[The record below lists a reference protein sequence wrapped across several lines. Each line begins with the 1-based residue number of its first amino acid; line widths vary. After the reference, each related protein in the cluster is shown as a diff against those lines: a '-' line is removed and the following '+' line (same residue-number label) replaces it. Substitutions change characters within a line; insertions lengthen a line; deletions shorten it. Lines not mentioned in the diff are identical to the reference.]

1 MTVTVVIKHFTWNKQ
16 AGYSNNSDSCHKTL
30 YNEQAGYSN
39 GSDSC
44 HKTLYLE
51 QTDWI

>member
-1 MTVTVVIKHFTWNKQ
+1 MTVTVVIKHFTRNKQ
-16 AGYSNNSDSCHKTL
+16 AGYSND
-30 YNEQAGYSN
+30 
-39 GSDSC
+39 SDSC